1 MRSSAGR
8 YDGPQRVVIHATP
21 VRTLSQRSLI
31 ARRRVQLSGA
41 LLLGGIMPYLLRS
54 LFWPGTGNE
63 PTSLNAL
70 VGNAAAIILA
80 MWVRMSVET
89 YPGVRASALNLPV
102 ASVCHMAVMVAIL
115 LMRLDYDRLALLVGY
130 LFHLVWLY
138 VVYFVVQRGSRPAI
152 AIVPWGAIGR
162 LAAIDTVDWH
172 QMRAPRLDEV
182 VGYEAIVADFGAD
195 LPDNWEGFLADA
207 ALDGRIV
214 YQVKQL
220 SESLTGRVEIE
231 HISEN
236 SFGSLIPARGYFH
249 FKELADF
256 MFSLMLL
263 PFALPVMAVVALAI
277 RIEGGPVFF
286 RQRRVG
292 YSGRPIDVLKF
303 RTMISNDHRAPTDA
317 RTAAMTLDGDA
328 RITRVGAFLRR
339 TRIDELPQMWNIIKG
354 EMSWIGPRPEAEVL
368 SLWYTGEIPFYRY
381 RHVVKPGISGW
392 AAVNQGHV
400 ADVEGVHRKLQ
411 FDFYYIKYFSP
422 WLDLLIVFRTIK
434 TMLTGFGSR

>member
-1 MRSSAGR
+1 ML
-8 YDGPQRVVIHATP
+8 HASP
-21 VRTLSQRSLI
+21 VRAVQRRSLLS
-31 ARRRVQLSGA
+31 RRRAQLVGALIAGA
-41 LLLGGIMPYLLRS
+41 LLPYLVRS
-54 LFWPGTGNE
+54 ILWPGTGDE
-63 PTSLNAL
+63 ATSLNAL
-70 VGNAAAIILA
+70 AGNAAAIVLA

-102 ASVCHMAVMVAIL
+102 ASFCHMAVMVAIL
-115 LMRLDYDRLALLVGY
+115 LLRLDYDRLALLVGY
-130 LFHLVWLY
+130 LLHLLWLY
-138 VVYFVVQRGSRPAI
+138 VVYFTVQRGSRPAI
-152 AIVPWGAIGR
+152 AIVPWGGVER
-162 LAAIDTVDWH
+162 LKSIDSVDWLT
-172 QMRAPRLDEV
+172 MREPLLTETI
-182 VGYEAIVADFGAD
+182 GYDAIVADFGAE
-195 LPDNWEGFLADA
+195 LPGTWERFLADA

-236 SFGSLIPARGYFH
+236 SFGSLMPARGYFH
-249 FKELADF
+249 LKELADLV
-256 MFSLMLL
+256 FSLMV
-263 PFALPVMAVVALAI
+263 LPVVLPLMLVVAAAI
-277 RIEGGPVFF
+277 AAEGNGPVFF

-292 YSGRPIDVLKF
+292 HAGRPIEVLKF
-303 RTMISNDHRAPTDA
+303 RTMVPLDHRSPVDA
-317 RTAAMTLDGDA
+317 RTAAMTSDGDD
-328 RITRVGAFLRR
+328 RITRVGGFLRR
-339 TRIDELPQMWNIIKG
+339 TRIDELPQIWNVLKG

-400 ADVEGVHRKLQ
+400 ADVDDVHRKLQ